1 MLYVY
6 ATLQEFSHIRHQLHH
21 QNSDHYGDEIDW
33 LILGDGALSL
43 AREVEKQMSDS
54 CSGEDPDIDELDPP
68 SGLVVWMC
76 VHCLDLPSQKS
87 PRELYT
93 VKDHIRDW

>member
-1 MLYVY
+1 
-6 ATLQEFSHIRHQLHH
+6 
-21 QNSDHYGDEIDW
+21 
-33 LILGDGALSL
+33 
-43 AREVEKQMSDS
+43 MSDS